1 MDTSCPLVTSLASL
15 TQSTKLDS
23 NHLLAYLRLPP
34 QRLGTFRKLHV
45 DQELESSVYSKIRL
59 SSSYHRQNKDDLG
72 PARHMVSLRTRS
84 TLSPR
89 IFDASS

>member
-1 MDTSCPLVTSLASL
+1 MAKMKC
-15 TQSTKLDS
+15 QH
-23 NHLLAYLRLPP
+23 NLAYLRLPP

-45 DQELESSVYSKIRL
+45 DQELESSVYSKKRL
-59 SSSYHRQNKDDLG
+59 TSSYHRQNKDDLG
-72 PARHMVSLRTRS
+72 PTRHMVSLRTRS

>member
-1 MDTSCPLVTSLASL
+1 MSAPTSP
-15 TQSTKLDS
+15 TQLDS

-45 DQELESSVYSKIRL
+45 DQELESSVYSKKRL
-59 SSSYHRQNKDDLG
+59 TSSYHTQNKDDLG
-72 PARHMVSLRTRS
+72 PTRHMVSLRTRS

-89 IFDASS
+89 IFEAFS